1 MLNKKPIPHF
11 DSEDEER
18 EFWATHDSVDHI
30 DWSKARRV
38 DFPNL
43 KLSKES
49 VSILL
54 PESLLNDLKLI
65 ANNRDMSCPS
75 LVETFLSEIYWSKT
89 RRVTFP
95 NLKPSP
101 KETISIQLPESLLA
115 DLEMIASSEEI
126 PCQSLVESLLTER
139 VGQELSNRKDESQ

>member
-1 MLNKKPIPHF
+1 MFDRKPIPRF
-11 DSEDEER
+11 TSEDQER
-18 EFWATHDSVDHI
+18 EFWATHDSVDYI

-65 ANNRDMSCPS
+65 ANNRDISCPS
-75 LVETFLSEIYWSKT
+75 LVETFLSEIDWSRP
-89 RRVTFP
+89 RRVSLP
-95 NLKPSP
+95 NLNPSAIP
-101 KETISIQLPESLLA
+101 ISVHIPESLLA
-115 DLEMIASSEEI
+115 DLEMIAGIEEI
-126 PCQSLVESLLTER
+126 PCQSLVELLLTER
-139 VGQELSNRKDESQ
+139 VEQELSNRKDECQ